1 MYRVPVSGAARRK
14 GKALKEIRICDLK
27 PFEGHPYKVIDNEEM
42 DALVE
47 SIKEHGIMTPLIV
60 RRIGND
66 RYEIVSG
73 HRRAHAAELAGL
85 DTVPV
90 IEVEMTRDEA
100 AIALVESNLH
110 RERLLPSEKAFAYKL
125 KLEALS
131 RQGKRTDLTSRQLVG
146 KSGGRNPESADMVS
160 DIDSGRQ
167 VQRYIR
173 LTHLIPALLDMVDD
187 QRIAFSVGVELSF
200 LDSDMQAALMIAIDL
215 NDCTPS
221 YAQACRMHKAVN
233 DGTISED
240 MIDRIMAEEKPNQKE
255 KVSIS
260 ADELRGYVPNGTPSE
275 MKAFIRKA
283 CEHYSDYLKRKERN
297 NVETR

>member
-42 DALVE
+42 DSLVE

-60 RRIGND
+60 LRISDD
-66 RYEIVSG
+66 RYEIISG

-85 DTVPV
+85 DTVPA
-90 IEVEMTRDEA
+90 IEMDMTRDEA
-100 AIALVESNLH
+100 AIALVDSNLH

-125 KLEALS
+125 KAEAMEH
-131 RQGKRTDLTSRQLVG
+131 QGRRLTSGQVVP
-146 KSGGRNPESADMVS
+146 KSDDNRTTAAIGEQTGESYKT
-160 DIDSGRQ
+160 

-173 LTHLIPALLDMVDD
+173 LTHLIPTLLDMVDD
-187 QRIAFSVGVELSF
+187 GRIAFSVGVKLSF
-200 LDSDMQAALMIAIDL
+200 LDSELQAALMIAIDL

-233 DGTISED
+233 DGTISEE
-240 MIDRIMAEEKPNQKE
+240 MIDKIMAEEKPNQKE

-283 CEHYSDYLKRKERN
+283 CEHYSDYLKRKHEEAR
-297 NVETR
+297 

>member
-1 MYRVPVSGAARRK
+1 MYRVPVSGAARLK

-42 DALVE
+42 DALVG

-60 RRIGND
+60 RRVGNG
-66 RYEIVSG
+66 YEIISG
-73 HRRAHAAELAGL
+73 HRRAHAADLAGL
-85 DTVPV
+85 ETVPA
-90 IEVEMTRDEA
+90 IEMDMTRDEA
-100 AIALVESNLH
+100 AIALVDSNLH

-125 KLEALS
+125 KAEAMEH
-131 RQGKRTDLTSRQLVG
+131 QGRRLTSGQLVP
-146 KSGGRNPESADMVS
+146 KSDDNRTTAIIGGQTGESYKT
-160 DIDSGRQ
+160 

-173 LTHLIPALLDMVDD
+173 LTRLIPALLDMVDNA
-187 QRIAFSVGVELSF
+187 RIAFSVGVELSF
-200 LDSDMQAALMIAIDL
+200 LDSELQAALMIAIDL

-233 DGTISED
+233 DGSISEE
-240 MIDRIMAEEKPNQKE
+240 MIDKIMAEEKPNQKE

-260 ADELRGYVPNGTPSE
+260 AEELRGYVPNGTPSE

-283 CEHYSDYLKRKERN
+283 CEHYSDYLKKKREESR
-297 NVETR
+297 

>member
-1 MYRVPVSGAARRK
+1 MYRVPVPGAARRE
-14 GKALKEIRICDLK
+14 GKALKDIKICELK
-27 PFEGHPYKVIDNEEM
+27 TFEGHPYKVIDNEEM

-47 SIKEHGIMTPLIV
+47 SIKARGIMTPLIV
-60 RRIGND
+60 RPVGD
-66 RYEIVSG
+66 RYEIISG

-85 DTVPV
+85 ETLPA
-90 IEVEMTRDEA
+90 IEMDMTRDEA
-100 AIALVESNLH
+100 AVALVDSNLH

-125 KLEALS
+125 KAEAMEH
-131 RQGKRTDLTSRQLVG
+131 QGRRLTSGQLVP
-146 KSGGRNPESADMVS
+146 KSDDNRTTAIIGEQTGESYKT
-160 DIDSGRQ
+160 

-187 QRIAFSVGVELSF
+187 GRIAFSVGVELSF
-200 LDSDMQAALMIAIDL
+200 LDSDLQAALMIAIDI

-233 DGTISED
+233 DGSISEE

-283 CEHYSDYLKRKERN
+283 CEHYSDYLKRKREEAR
-297 NVETR
+297 

>member
-233 DGTISED
+233 DGTISEY

>member
-1 MYRVPVSGAARRK
+1 VYRVPVLGAVRRK

-47 SIKEHGIMTPLIV
+47 SIKEHGVMTPLIV
-60 RRIGND
+60 RPVGN
-66 RYEIVSG
+66 RYEIISG

-85 DTVPV
+85 ETVPA
-90 IEVEMTRDEA
+90 IEMDITRDEA
-100 AIALVESNLH
+100 AIALVDSNLH

-125 KLEALS
+125 RLEALS
-131 RQGKRTDLTSRQLVG
+131 RQGKRTDLTSGQLVP
-146 KSGGRNPESADMVS
+146 KSDENRTTAIIGEQTGESYKT
-160 DIDSGRQ
+160 

-187 QRIAFSVGVELSF
+187 ERIAFSVGVELSF
-200 LDSDMQAALMIAIDL
+200 LDSDMQAALMTAIDL

-221 YAQACRMHKAVN
+221 YAQACRMHKAAN
-233 DGTISED
+233 EGTISEK
-240 MIDRIMAEEKPNQKE
+240 MIDKIMLEEKPNQKE
-255 KVSIS
+255 KISIS

-283 CEHYSDYLKRKERN
+283 CEHYSDYLKRKREEAR
-297 NVETR
+297 